1 MKTKEKRHSKFLER
15 FWAHQDMRYS
25 RLNKKSSKSTKTTT
39 TSTTTSYDIQL
50 QNLDAHSLLISKTD
64 RNFAYRQD
72 LPSATNS
79 SPASSSLDLEWEHE
93 YNNSQN
99 HSWLM
104 LPQEMTIDEMASE
117 NDCNTSTSASSS
129 SSGTSTSSSSSSS
142 SSKHSL
148 RHNKKSMIKQ
158 NLSKKLTT
166 IHHHRHHH
174 QQASINNHNRVSP
187 SKASWSHIST
197 PDSLEWDVNDHD
209 NELKTE
215 EDFFD
220 NETMELLQEIE
231 WLKNRALNETGEN
244 LRDLLESES

>member
-25 RLNKKSSKSTKTTT
+25 RLNKSSNTTANPST
-39 TSTTTSYDIQL
+39 YDIQL

-72 LPSATNS
+72 IPSATNS

-93 YNNSQN
+93 YNNSQQ
-99 HSWLM
+99 HHSSWLM
-104 LPQEMTIDEMASE
+104 LPQEMTIDELSSE
-117 NDCNTSTSASSS
+117 NDCSTNTSS
-129 SSGTSTSSSSSSS
+129 STSSSSSSN
-142 SSKHSL
+142 SL
-148 RHNKKSMIKQ
+148 TYSKSMIKQ
-158 NLSKKLTT
+158 NHSKKLST
-166 IHHHRHHH
+166 ISNQQQQQENTNYHRHR
-174 QQASINNHNRVSP
+174 RVSS

-209 NELKTE
+209 NQLKSE